1 MDFSTAGVS
10 ERGGSRNSIYR
21 LVFQRD
27 RISKPEIARLLNLS
41 LPTVIQNVRAM
52 MEEGL
57 LREDGYLRSNGGRKA
72 AALSCVSGARYSVGL
87 DVTQRGASGV
97 LVDLRGSI
105 VSRRQVQRGFEA
117 TQGYYRMLGDV
128 VGLLTQDCGDKVL
141 GVGISLPG
149 LISRDKQT
157 MEYSHVF
164 RVSNIKCE
172 DMARFIPFPAEL
184 CNDANAAGMAEL
196 WAAPSIRDAFYLSIS
211 SSVGGAIFFN
221 GNLYEGTNQ
230 RAGEFGHMTLVDG
243 GRPCYCGRLGCV
255 DAYCSME
262 TLLEGEQNGLDGF
275 FAALDAGDKV
285 RRARWEQYTDD
296 LSIAVNNVR
305 TLFDGDVII
314 GGYLGER
321 LGGRIEG
328 LREKI
333 SARSTFED
341 NAAYVKPCMIHCAA
355 AAVGAALIFVRRFI
369 HDI

>member
-1 MDFSTAGVS
+1 MDYLTGGVS
-10 ERGGSRNSIYR
+10 GKGGSRNSIYR
-21 LVFQRD
+21 LIFRQD
-27 RISKPEIARLLNLS
+27 RISKPEIAKLLDLS
-41 LPTVIQNVRAM
+41 LPTVVQNVRAM
-52 MEEGL
+52 TGEGL
-57 LREDGYLRSNGGRKA
+57 VREDGYLNSNGGRKA
-72 AALSCVSGARYSVGL
+72 AALSCVSGARYAVGL
-87 DVTQRGASGV
+87 DVTQRRTSGV
-97 LVDLRGSI
+97 LIDLRGNI
-105 VSRRQVQRGFEA
+105 VGRHQVQRGFEA

-128 VGLLTQDCGDKVL
+128 VELLTQDCREKVL

-149 LISRDKQT
+149 LISKDKQV
-157 MEYSHVF
+157 MDYSHVF
-164 RVSNIKCE
+164 RVSSETCGDI
-172 DMARFIPFPAEL
+172 AQFIPFPAEL

-211 SSVGGAIFFN
+211 GSVGGAIFIG
-221 GNLYEGTNQ
+221 GNLYEGANQ

-275 FAALDAGDKV
+275 FAALDAGDKA
-285 RRARWEQYTDD
+285 RRARWERYTDD
-296 LSIAVNNVR
+296 LSMAVNNVR
-305 TLFDGDVII
+305 ALFDGDVII

-321 LGGRIEG
+321 LGGRIED

-333 SARSTFED
+333 AARSTFEN

-355 AAVGAALIFVRRFI
+355 AAVGAALVFVRRFI